1 MCADMGSI
9 ARRIARKDVVPE
21 SVKREWYDKGVHAG
35 VANMLKHTDKQLLDA
50 YGQGFT
56 EGKIKSQ
63 LATAVAA
70 VVVLHDKFGFGK
82 VRAKKFADYLEN
94 MTDSVARGDVK
105 TTELMQML
113 VDDGLD
119 FCGEAIVE
127 DTDGQTWKVDL
138 KQVAGNG

>member
-1 MCADMGSI
+1 MSLARKL
-9 ARRIARKDVVPE
+9 ARRDVVPE

-35 VANMLKHTDKQLLDA
+35 VASMLQHTEKQLSDA

-63 LATAVAA
+63 LSTAVAA

-119 FCGEAIVE
+119 FCSEAVIE
-127 DTDGQTWKVDL
+127 DADGQTWKVDL
-138 KQVAGNG
+138 KQVVDNGQI

>member
-1 MCADMGSI
+1 MGSM

-35 VANMLKHTDKQLLDA
+35 VASMLEHTEKQLSDA

-82 VRAKKFADYLEN
+82 CLILTILMICRKRIGRCGTNWKCHIPLLERKRN
-94 MTDSVARGDVK
+94 EILGCGWRQSSCFVLYPGGALPGVSRE
-105 TTELMQML
+105 EL
-113 VDDGLD
+113 
-119 FCGEAIVE
+119 
-127 DTDGQTWKVDL
+127 
-138 KQVAGNG
+138 NN

>member
-1 MCADMGSI
+1 MSLARKL
-9 ARRIARKDVVPE
+9 ARRYVVPE

-35 VANMLKHTDKQLLDA
+35 AASMLKHTEKQLSDA

-113 VDDGLD
+113 VDEGLD
-119 FCGEAIVE
+119 FCSEATVE

-138 KQVAGNG
+138 KQVVNNGQV